1 MRVTQS
7 MLSNNTLRNLS
18 SSFSRLGKLQDQ
30 LSTGKKINRPS
41 DDPVVAMKG
50 MGYRT
55 DLNRIQQYQRN
66 IGEVKNWIDS
76 TDDALDKGIQALQ
89 KIRELVVQGNNGT
102 LEENQR
108 KYIATEVAQLKEHLS
123 NIGDTKVGGKYI
135 FNGLE
140 TNQAPSEVGFQDGD
154 IQLEVFQGIKI
165 QVNTSGK
172 ALFQDSGLMSD
183 IDKLLNDLNSNNTSS
198 LGDSIASMEKHIDNF
213 ITARANI
220 GARQN
225 RVELMEERLSSQE
238 VFSSRILS
246 DNEDIDIEKVI
257 VEMTTQ
263 ESIHRAALGIGA
275 RIMQPTLMDFLR

>member
-135 FNGLE
+135 FNGSE

>member
-7 MLSNNTLRNLS
+7 MLSNNSLKNLS
-18 SSFSRLGKLQDQ
+18 NSYSRLGKLQDQ
-30 LSTGKKINRPS
+30 LSTGKKITRPS

-55 DLNRIQQYQRN
+55 DLNRIEQYQRN

-89 KIRELVVQGNNGT
+89 KIRELVVQASNGT
-102 LEENQR
+102 LEGNQR
-108 KYIATEVAQLKEHLS
+108 KYIADEIVQLKEHLI
-123 NIGDTKVGGKYI
+123 NVGDTQIGGKYI
-135 FNGLE
+135 FNG
-140 TNQAPSEVGFQDGD
+140 TATTQAPSSGGFQDGV
-154 IQLEVFQGIKI
+154 IELEVFQGIKL

-172 ALFQDSGLMSD
+172 QLFEDSNLMTD
-183 IDKLLNDLNSNNTSS
+183 LDNLINDLNANSNNINNY
-198 LGDSIASMEKHIDNF
+198 LNIVDKHIDNF
-213 ITARANI
+213 LTSRSNI

-225 RVELMEERLSSQE
+225 RVELMEDRLSSQE

-257 VEMTTQ
+257 IEMTTQ
-263 ESIHRAALGIGA
+263 ESVHRAALGIGA
-275 RIMQPTLMDFLR
+275 RIMQPTLLDFLR